1 MKLTKILYMKQ
12 FKHYKKVVNKKELT
26 QLIRE
31 CSTCSACVRFFGNV
45 IGCKEGVKPENV
57 NGWGCNQHRREI
69 T

>member
-1 MKLTKILYMKQ
+1 M
-12 FKHYKKVVNKKELT
+12 
-26 QLIRE
+26 IRE